1 MAGLFGFIATFLGA
15 SLFFIAE
22 GVPFTPLQTLWVNFT
37 VHVFLAVG
45 LGYGKPREGLMAE
58 RPRPPENPILP
69 SYLFTYLVVIGIVM
83 ATSTLAVI
91 WWASGAHGDSV
102 ARTMGLTV
110 FSLANVW
117 FALETVDPTRSVFS
131 GGVFDNAT
139 LLKGAGLALLATI
152 AATELG
158 VLNRLL
164 GTEDLDADQ
173 WVISIVASL
182 AVLAVAEGAKALKV
196 RTEEAHQAATPVATA

>member
-1 MAGLFGFIATFLGA
+1 
-15 SLFFIAE
+15 
-22 GVPFTPLQTLWVNFT
+22 
-37 VHVFLAVG
+37 
-45 LGYGKPREGLMAE
+45 
-58 RPRPPENPILP
+58 
-69 SYLFTYLVVIGIVM
+69 
-83 ATSTLAVI
+83 
-91 WWASGAHGDSV
+91 
-102 ARTMGLTV
+102 MGLTV

-117 FALETVDPTRSVFS
+117 FALETVGPGATPCSS

-164 GTEDLDADQ
+164 GTEGTSTLDQ

-182 AVLAVAEGAKALKV
+182 AVFAVAEGAKALKV

>member
-1 MAGLFGFIATFLGA
+1 MAAC
-15 SLFFIAE
+15 
-22 GVPFTPLQTLWVNFT
+22 
-37 VHVFLAVG
+37 
-45 LGYGKPREGLMAE
+45 
-58 RPRPPENPILP
+58 
-69 SYLFTYLVVIGIVM
+69 
-83 ATSTLAVI
+83 TLAII
-91 WWASGAHGDSV
+91 WWATDVHGDTV

-117 FALETVDPTRSVFS
+117 FALETVDPARSVFS
-131 GGVFDNAT
+131 GGDLDNPT
-139 LLKGAGLALLATI
+139 LLKGVGLALLATI

-182 AVLAVAEGAKALKV
+182 VVLVVAEGRQAPEGAHGRGTPGGPSWRCGS
-196 RTEEAHQAATPVATA
+196 RTAPGRAARPVVPPRWAGHG